1 MNDILMKEE
10 NFNLLFLH
18 YITDQLNKEEN
29 IELLKGYQKI
39 LYILKNI
46 EKHTDEMKIEAY
58 FFFKNI
64 INKLNV
70 DSQTR
75 SILVEYSNKTQ
86 EELQQLKVT
95 EFNGI
100 TKMIKIKMFNNF
112 LDPFYRFADSEKYE
126 TYKQAEKILRENSR
140 FESIVLQKEWILN
153 DFYMIEI
160 DIPKNIYVAENLLQ
174 EFKTMIEVNQENFVK
189 NGKFYYNMI
198 IESEA
203 FYIFKLNTIQLQKVE
218 IKDFKTKE

>member
-1 MNDILMKEE
+1 
-10 NFNLLFLH
+10 
-18 YITDQLNKEEN
+18 
-29 IELLKGYQKI
+29 
-39 LYILKNI
+39 
-46 EKHTDEMKIEAY
+46 
-58 FFFKNI
+58 
-64 INKLNV
+64 
-70 DSQTR
+70 
-75 SILVEYSNKTQ
+75 
-86 EELQQLKVT
+86 
-95 EFNGI
+95 
-100 TKMIKIKMFNNF
+100 MIKIKMFNNF